1 VATTAG
7 TAVGTDVTR
16 RLTVSAAAP
25 SIFAIVKN
33 SDFSAIN
40 EANRVQIGEAIAV
53 FATGLGAGTPAVA
66 TGQLPPATPLSSTVA
81 MPMATI
87 AGIPAEVAAS
97 ILAPGLAGVDQV
109 NLIIPGGVPSGSQAV
124 QLSVGGVLS
133 NVVMITVE

>member
-1 VATTAG
+1 
-7 TAVGTDVTR
+7 
-16 RLTVSAAAP
+16 
-25 SIFAIVKN
+25 
-33 SDFSAIN
+33 
-40 EANRVQIGEAIAV
+40 
-53 FATGLGAGTPAVA
+53 
-66 TGQLPPATPLSSTVA
+66 
-81 MPMATI
+81 MPTATI